1 MLIPDNSSHLI
12 CLLAAAAT
20 LSPMYFTHNTPGIEI
35 EDDLV
40 ATTGASLQIFSFK
53 IAEIKGD
60 LEWPLHVYGVV
71 AARDEVDY
79 NRNLLFNRTR
89 NHAQLVTQDVCMLS
103 VSCFLSIFRLSIF
116 SFLNSVII

>member
-89 NHAQLVTQDVCMLS
+89 NHAQLVTQDDP
-103 VSCFLSIFRLSIF
+103 FLRLTGPSRAILPELLCLK
-116 SFLNSVII
+116 SN